1 VTLQKEVLPPTSW
14 QIMMM
19 EAVKSSEKSAR
30 FYHNL
35 RRHTSEDN
43 NAYGESH

>member
-1 VTLQKEVLPPTSW
+1 
-14 QIMMM
+14 M
-19 EAVKSSEKSAR
+19 EAVKSSETSVR

-35 RRHTSEDN
+35 RRHTPDDN